1 MVSAL
6 KISAKQRFERVLY
19 FFPFRLLILH
29 FKRNHFLLFF
39 WFLLFGYTTN
49 LLASRYG
56 VVYQFLYPEYR
67 GQSDFVAFAM
77 FGFALGGFILAFNL
91 YTYILHGFRFPFIA
105 TLNRPFMKFSLN
117 NFMLPAIYLAVY
129 IYCSVSFQLNQ
140 ELLPVKHVIFNIA
153 GLFTGMLFFL
163 IVSLLYFNFT
173 NKNAGSFSKHEND
186 KNPIQSNLTK
196 PKDWLIEDKKTSD
209 WRVETYMVHWLKIGL
224 ARTSKHYD
232 RSILEK
238 VFSQNHVNASFFE
251 LGVLISFIII
261 GSFRENTWFLIPAA
275 ASLTLFFTVA
285 LMLISALFSWIKGW
299 TFTVF
304 ILIFVII
311 NFSVSGLNHFNI
323 HSGAYG
329 LDYTKP
335 KAKYEQEQVL
345 SSTDQSTVDQD
356 IAETIERL
364 ENWKAKN
371 TGPNGE
377 LPKLV
382 IINASGGGL
391 RSALWT
397 TSSLLHADSITQG
410 DLLDHTFM
418 MTGSS
423 GGMIGTS
430 YVRELIHHR
439 ESKNQPF
446 IIDEKEREIASDLLN
461 PIMLTIST
469 NDLFIRY
476 QKFNDGASRFTK
488 DRAYAF
494 ERQLDKNTNGILNK
508 RLGEYAELEASGQIP
523 MIVMA
528 PSIVNDGRRLVISA
542 SPVSYLCDNDN
553 KFILNGESYAED
565 IEFSRFF
572 KDQMA
577 DSLQYLS
584 ALRMN
589 ATFPYILPVVSLPTE
604 PEIGVMDAGL
614 RDNFGLKTTYQFL
627 YTFRDWINEN
637 TSGVVMVQVRD
648 VMKKYVGDEQGGSL
662 VSKFTAP
669 LGSVY
674 GNVTK
679 IQNYNQ
685 DQMLKYLAD
694 GFDTPMEVV
703 TFQLQSDPEQ
713 IASLSWHLT
722 EVEKRAIEARSRDAE
737 LKAQFQH
744 LKNLLNSQ
752 D

>member
-1 MVSAL
+1 
-6 KISAKQRFERVLY
+6 
-19 FFPFRLLILH
+19 
-29 FKRNHFLLFF
+29 
-39 WFLLFGYTTN
+39 
-49 LLASRYG
+49 
-56 VVYQFLYPEYR
+56 
-67 GQSDFVAFAM
+67 M
-77 FGFALGGFILAFNL
+77 FGFSLGGFILAFNL

-105 TLNRPFMKFSLN
+105 TLNRPFVKFCLN
-117 NFMLPAIYLAVY
+117 NFMLPALYLAVY
-129 IYCSVSFQLNQ
+129 IYCSVSFQINQ
-140 ELLPVKHVIFNIA
+140 ELLPVKNVFYNIG
-153 GLFTGMLFFL
+153 GLFIGMLLFL
-163 IVSLLYFNFT
+163 ILSLLYFKFT
-173 NKNAGSFSKHEND
+173 NKNIGSFSKTEND

-196 PKDWLIEDKKTSD
+196 PKSWLLKDKKSSD

-224 ARTSKHYD
+224 ARTSKHYH
-232 RSILEK
+232 RNILEK

-251 LGVLISFIII
+251 LGVLVSFIVI

-275 ASLTLFFTVA
+275 ASVTLFFTVA
-285 LMLISALFSWIKGW
+285 LMLISALYSWIKEW
-299 TFTVF
+299 TFSVF

-311 NFSVSGLNHFNI
+311 NFSFSGFNI
-323 HSGAYG
+323 FNLHSGAYG
-329 LDYTKP
+329 MDYNQP
-335 KAKYEQEQVL
+335 KATYEEKAVL
-345 SSTDQSTVDQD
+345 NSLSEELVKQD
-356 IAETIERL
+356 IEETIQRL
-364 ENWKAKN
+364 DNWKEKN
-371 TGPNGE
+371 VVSKGW

-410 DLLDHTFM
+410 DLMDHTFM

-439 ESKNQPF
+439 ENKSQTF
-446 IIDEKEREIASDLLN
+446 TIEEKEREIASDLLN

-469 NDLFIRY
+469 NDLFIRH
-476 QKFNDGASRFTK
+476 QKFYDGDTKFTK

-494 ERQLDKNTNGILNK
+494 ERQLDKNTKGILNK
-508 RLGEYAELEASGQIP
+508 RLGAYTELEKSGEIP

-528 PSIVNDGRRLVISA
+528 PTIVNDGRRLVISA
-542 SPVSYLCDNDN
+542 SPVSYLCDNN
-553 KFILNGESYAED
+553 NMAVSNGDSYQED

-572 KDQMA
+572 ADQMA
-577 DSLQYLS
+577 DSLQYLT
-584 ALRMN
+584 AIRMN

-627 YTFRDWINEN
+627 YTFKEWINKN
-637 TSGVVMVQVRD
+637 TSGVVILQVRD
-648 VMKKYVGDEQGGSL
+648 VMKKYVGDEQSGSL

-674 GNVTK
+674 GNLTK

-694 GFDTPMEVV
+694 GFDTPIEIV

-722 EVEKRAIEARSRDAE
+722 EEEKRDIQGRSRDAE
-737 LKAQFQH
+737 LSSQFMY
-744 LKNLLNSQ
+744 LKKLLNSHP
-752 D
+752 